1 MILRSICFIT
11 ILSLFPLSLHAQQDS
26 LWLALDDTKEVVSQ
40 CVIYSAL
47 FDAYYDQGNDSCLI
61 AAERLYQL
69 SSEISDDNYII
80 KSLLDFGLYYEVLA
94 NEPQRGLE
102 YYQQAY
108 TLASDKNSEKLKDV
122 TYFMGTFFHYLDDYE
137 KAEGYYKQT
146 IELAEVYNDQY
157 RRKATSINLASI
169 YSSQKKYELAERAF
183 MKILDSASVGTEPYL
198 DAMAQS
204 NLGNLYIRQGNF
216 KKAIICLNACVTYF
230 KQADMLT
237 DYLLCLTYIAEASI
251 GQGQSDHLEKVIEEL
266 KFNLPGLQDV
276 RTKSLVYSS
285 LSDVYEFLGDY
296 KQALM
301 MKNQHFVYFDSLK
314 QEQREEAIYELEAK
328 YQSELR
334 KNELNELKIK
344 SQQAEINLATQK
356 NKQVI
361 LILTSLVFLILII
374 VFILRSRNA
383 SRHALVLQGKNEQIA
398 TALSEREILLK
409 EIHHRVKNNLQVIS
423 SLLNLQVEELEEE
436 AAAAVRDGQ
445 YRVKSMALIHQKL
458 YQENDLIGVR
468 VGDYLESLI
477 DELVDVFFG
486 DSREVDVKVNASFLK
501 LDVDTLIPL
510 GLIINE
516 LVTNSLKY
524 AFEGVCQPLLE
535 VKITEVENILHVYVR
550 DNGVGMG
557 SSRLEELNGF
567 GWKMIRSLCRQL
579 KATIAVKQDEGTS
592 VYLQVGRYTLI
603 S

>member
-1 MILRSICFIT
+1 M
-11 ILSLFPLSLHAQQDS
+11 
-26 LWLALDDTKEVVSQ
+26 
-40 CVIYSAL
+40 IYSAL
-47 FDAYYDQGNDSCLI
+47 FDVYYDQGNDSCLI

-69 SSEISDDNYII
+69 SSDISDDNYII

-122 TYFMGTFFHYLDDYE
+122 TYFIGTFFHSIDDYE
-137 KAEGYYKQT
+137 KAEDYYKQT

-169 YSSQKKYELAERAF
+169 YSGQKKYELAERAF
-183 MKILDSASVGTEPYL
+183 MEILDSASVGTEPYL

-204 NLGNLYIRQGNF
+204 NLGNLYIRKGEFQ
-216 KKAIICLNACVTYF
+216 KAIIYLNACVTYF
-230 KQADMLT
+230 KQEDMLT
-237 DYLLCLTYIAEASI
+237 NYLLCLTYIIEASI
-251 GQGQSDHLEKVIEEL
+251 GQDQSGHLEKVIEEL
-266 KFNLPGLQDV
+266 KLNLPKVQDL

-334 KNELNELKIK
+334 RNELNELKMQ
-344 SQQAEINLATQK
+344 SQQAEIKLATQK

-486 DSREVDVKVNASFLK
+486 DSREIDVKVNAGSIK

-524 AFEGVCQPLLE
+524 AFEGVCQPILE
-535 VKITEVENILHVYVR
+535 VKITEVESVLHVYVR
-550 DNGVGMG
+550 DNGVGMD

>member
-1 MILRSICFIT
+1 M
-11 ILSLFPLSLHAQQDS
+11 
-26 LWLALDDTKEVVSQ
+26 WLALEDTKEVVSQ

-47 FDAYYDQGNDSCLI
+47 FDVYYDQGNDSCLI

-69 SSEISDDNYII
+69 SSDISDDNYII

-122 TYFMGTFFHYLDDYE
+122 TYFIGTFFHSIDDYE
-137 KAEGYYKQT
+137 KAEDYYKQT

-169 YSSQKKYELAERAF
+169 YSGQKKYELAERAF
-183 MKILDSASVGTEPYL
+183 MEILDSASVGTEPYL

-204 NLGNLYIRQGNF
+204 NLGNLYIRKGEFQ
-216 KKAIICLNACVTYF
+216 KAIIYLNACVTYF
-230 KQADMLT
+230 KQEDMLT
-237 DYLLCLTYIAEASI
+237 NYLLCLTYIIEASI
-251 GQGQSDHLEKVIEEL
+251 GQDQSGHLEKVIEEL
-266 KFNLPGLQDV
+266 KLNLPKVQDL

-334 KNELNELKIK
+334 RNELNELKMQ
-344 SQQAEINLATQK
+344 SQQAEIKLATQK

-486 DSREVDVKVNASFLK
+486 DSREIDVKVNAGSIK

-524 AFEGVCQPLLE
+524 AFEGVCQPILE
-535 VKITEVENILHVYVR
+535 VKITEVESVLHVYVR
-550 DNGVGMG
+550 DNGVGMD